1 VGPHRDEV
9 ELLLAEQPARR
20 YGSAGQQRT
29 LVLALKLAELELVQQ
44 VVGEPPLLLLDDV
57 LAELD
62 PQRQGLLL
70 DAVGDGHQCLVSTTH
85 LDAFTGGW
93 RQHCQVVRMRA
104 GSASSSTD
112 T

>member
-1 VGPHRDEV
+1 
-9 ELLLAEQPARR
+9 
-20 YGSAGQQRT
+20 
-29 LVLALKLAELELVQQ
+29 
-44 VVGEPPLLLLDDV
+44 
-57 LAELD
+57 
-62 PQRQGLLL
+62 LLL